1 MEKQKVFTRNSPP
14 MATDKVLYLVTE
26 PEILKMMERV
36 MVELQQTELL
46 VVITFGAI
54 YILSVS
60 PDIVLMIIPEP
71 EVSWALKSV
80 VHTGAA

>member
-36 MVELQQTELL
+36 MAELQQTELL
-46 VVITFGAI
+46 EVIIFGVI

-60 PDIVLMIIPEP
+60 PDIVLMIIPEL